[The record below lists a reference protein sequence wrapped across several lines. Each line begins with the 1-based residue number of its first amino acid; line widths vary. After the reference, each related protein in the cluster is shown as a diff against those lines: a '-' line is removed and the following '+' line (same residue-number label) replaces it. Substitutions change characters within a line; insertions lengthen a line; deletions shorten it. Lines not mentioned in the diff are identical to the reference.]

1 VQVYVVDIVFGG
13 SSNSLIARF
22 AEDMSK
28 EFQVSVMG
36 ELQFFLSLQIEQSK
50 KGTWRLLR

>member
-1 VQVYVVDIVFGG
+1 
-13 SSNSLIARF
+13 
-22 AEDMSK
+22 MSK
-28 EFQVSVMG
+28 EFEVSVMG